1 MASTTRGRAIR
12 EEMYFNL
19 TPLRRR
25 DRIYGG
31 WDFLA
36 VQICFGIAAWFFLT
50 GSLTGLT
57 VPAREALPIILFG
70 NSVPLLLV
78 AALAVMFARY
88 GVEHWLGSAAVFGH
102 RFKDVWLLVYITSS
116 FGWIAYASFLFGQSA
131 TRFLAVFN
139 GPDILTR
146 EVPGAII
153 FAVIATATGAF
164 VAFLG
169 PQVLKWFTRSSA
181 VLLLVLLAYFT
192 WEVLTTFGLSEIF
205 AAQPA
210 EPFDDVGWSRA
221 SAIEFNVGLGFSWAF
236 WYGQWT
242 RMSKTES
249 GAFHGCLWGW
259 GVLAATAGIFSA
271 FLALALG
278 LYDPTE
284 WIVTL
289 GGGLA
294 ALGLLLF
301 AVANVSSV
309 TALVYPMSITLRT
322 RFPKLPWAWA
332 VVCCS
337 APAVLLENPT
347 VFEGFGTYLAYI
359 ALLTG
364 TYGGIMMADYFLV
377 SRGVHAWR
385 LRDLYVATPG
395 SRYWYMGGFNPAAV
409 IATAAGALFY
419 LWTLEPLSWTSP
431 NGLFPYIS
439 AGLPSYAVA
448 FVVYAALMRLWILP
462 RRGDELD
469 AQAPRPTEEAE
480 PLTPA

>member
-1 MASTTRGRAIR
+1 MADKKALVR

-19 TPLRRR
+19 LPLRGGE
-25 DRIYGG
+25 RIYGG

-36 VQICFGIAAWFFLT
+36 VQICFGIAAWFFLV

-70 NSVPLLLV
+70 NAFPLLLI
-78 AALAVMFARY
+78 AAMAVIFARY
-88 GVEHWLGSAAVFGH
+88 GIEHWQGSAAVFGH

-131 TRFLAVFN
+131 IRFLRVF
-139 GPDILTR
+139 GAPEWMTQ
-146 EVPGAII
+146 EVPGAIV
-153 FAVIATATGAF
+153 FAVIATAVGAF

-169 PQVLKWFTRSSA
+169 PQVLKYFTRTSA
-181 VLLLVLLAYFT
+181 VFLLVVLGYFT
-192 WEVLTTFGLSEIF
+192 WSVLTKFGLPEIF

-210 EPFDDVGWSRA
+210 EPMETAAWSRA
-221 SAIEFNVGLGFSWAF
+221 SAIEFNVGLGLSWTF

-242 RMSKTES
+242 RLSKSES

-271 FLALALG
+271 FIALALQV
-278 LYDPTE
+278 YDPTE

-289 GGGLA
+289 GEGLA

-322 RFPKLPWAWA
+322 RFPNLKWGLA
-332 VVCCS
+332 VVICS

-347 VFEGFGTYLAYI
+347 VFESYGTYLAYI

-385 LRDLYVATPG
+385 LRDIYVADSS
-395 SRYWYMGGFNPAAV
+395 SRYWYWSGFNPAAV
-409 IATAAGALFY
+409 IATVAGAVFY
-419 LWTLEPLSWTSP
+419 LWTLEPLSWTSA
-431 NGLFPYIS
+431 NGLFPYIT

-448 FVVYAALMRLWILP
+448 FVTYAVLMRLWILP
-462 RRGDELD
+462 KRGDELD
-469 AQAPRPTEEAE
+469 LGRPAPAVERDR
-480 PLTPA
+480 LTPA

>member
-1 MASTTRGRAIR
+1 VSERRAAIR
-12 EEMYFNL
+12 EEMYVNL
-19 TPLRRR
+19 LPLRGSE
-25 DRIYGG
+25 RIYGG

-36 VQICFGIAAWFFLT
+36 VQICFGIAAWFFLV

-70 NSVPLLLV
+70 NAFPLLLI
-78 AALAVMFARY
+78 AAMAAIFARY
-88 GVEHWLGSAAVFGH
+88 GVEHWQGSAAVFGH
-102 RFKDVWLLVYITSS
+102 RFKDVWLVVYITSS
-116 FGWIAYASFLFGQSA
+116 FGWIAYASYLFGQSA
-131 TRFLAVFN
+131 IKFLAVF
-139 GPDILTR
+139 GAPEWATR
-146 EVPGAII
+146 EVPGAIV
-153 FAVIATATGAF
+153 FAIIATATGAF

-169 PQVLKWFTRSSA
+169 PQVLKWFTRTSA
-181 VLLLVLLAYFT
+181 VFLLVVLAFFT
-192 WEVLTTFGLSEIF
+192 WRVLTRFGLAEIF

-210 EPFDDVGWSRA
+210 EPMETVGWSRA
-221 SAIEFNVGLGFSWAF
+221 SAIEFNVGLGLSWAF

-242 RMSKTES
+242 RLSKSES

-259 GVLAATAGIFSA
+259 GVLAATAGIFAA
-271 FLALALG
+271 FLALTLQA
-278 LYDPTE
+278 YDPTE

-289 GGGLA
+289 GEGLA

-322 RFPKLPWAWA
+322 RFPNIRWGLA
-332 VVCCS
+332 VIICS

-347 VFEGFGTYLAYI
+347 VFESYGTYLAYI

-377 SRGVHAWR
+377 SRGIHAWR
-385 LRDLYVATPG
+385 LRDLYIAGPT

-409 IATAAGALFY
+409 IATIAGAGFY
-419 LWTLEPLSWTSP
+419 LWTLEPLSWTSA
-431 NGLFPYIS
+431 NGLFPRIS

-448 FVVYAALMRLWILP
+448 FTVYAVLMRLWILP
-462 RRGDELD
+462 KRGDELD
-469 AQAPRPTEEAE
+469 VPIAPTTEKRG
-480 PLTPA
+480 PLTTA